1 MGRFS
6 FVSMVWIVFAGA
18 TAVGCGG
25 ADGSGFGHG
34 GHGGFA
40 PGGGDQGGD
49 GGLALNGDSSQG
61 GSSSMTTS
69 IYANSDTA
77 LYTVD
82 PASKAVTLV
91 GQFEGIGGGTGDDAV
106 TDLAVNA
113 EGEVYVNTE
122 TVVYKVTLPASGG
135 PVPLTRVATIATS
148 GSQYFYALAF
158 APPGVLGAGET
169 LVGGDGNG
177 EVWSI
182 DPVSGA
188 TQDLGNFGPVLGDSR
203 HIFGVS
209 GDIVFYLD
217 SSSMPTGLATI
228 RSCDSS
234 GTCTETDDYL
244 AGIDMTALANAYTS
258 HTPAASL
265 LGGLYGGSSTSTGS
279 GTGYGKLFGLGAW
292 GGEVYAFA
300 RAGSSGSPP
309 PQLVLIDTTTGLGT
323 VAPSSSGFS
332 SGGWSGA
339 GVSTRA
345 SVTVPPP
352 PRAPK

>member
-6 FVSMVWIVFAGA
+6 FVSMGLVVLAAA
-18 TAVGCGG
+18 TAAGCSG

-34 GHGGFA
+34 GQGGFG
-40 PGGGDQGGD
+40 PPGGDQGGD

-61 GSSSMTTS
+61 GSSMTTT

-82 PASKAVTLV
+82 PASKTVTLV
-91 GQFEGIGGGTGDDAV
+91 GQFQGLGGGSGDDAV

-122 TVVYKVTLPASGG
+122 TVVYKVTVPSSSG
-135 PVPLTRVATIATS
+135 PVPITRVAKIATS
-148 GSQYFYALAF
+148 GYQYFYALAF

-182 DPVSGA
+182 DPATGA
-188 TQDLGNFGPVLGDSR
+188 TQDLGNFGPVPQDTSR
-203 HIFGVS
+203 VFGVS

-217 SSSMPTGLATI
+217 PSNKPTGLATI

-234 GTCTETDDYL
+234 GSCTESDDYL
-244 AGIDMTALANAYTS
+244 AGIDMTALVNAYTS

-265 LGGLYGGSSTSTGS
+265 LGGIYGGSSTSKGS

-309 PQLVLIDTTTGLGT
+309 PQLVLIDTTTGIGS
-323 VAPSSSGFS
+323 VASTSSGFS

-339 GVSTRA
+339 GVSTRT

-352 PRAPK
+352 PPAPK